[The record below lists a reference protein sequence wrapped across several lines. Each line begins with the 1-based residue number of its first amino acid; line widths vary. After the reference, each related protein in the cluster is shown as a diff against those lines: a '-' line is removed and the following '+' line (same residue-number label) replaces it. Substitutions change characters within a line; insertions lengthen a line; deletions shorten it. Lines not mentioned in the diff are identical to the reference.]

1 MRRDLYAY
9 GGRLMAIVKYCNKNT
24 GVTYVYESESCW
36 DKEKKQPRNRRKII
50 GKIDPVTGEIV
61 PTGKKG
67 RTKKETD
74 PDAESEELKRLQDQ
88 LNACQE
94 ELRETKLQMD
104 LQSVKIKKLETE
116 LKAAKEEAEK
126 LLSILSSAQ

>member
-1 MRRDLYAY
+1 
-9 GGRLMAIVKYCNKNT
+9 MAIVKYFNKNT
-24 GVTYVYESESCW
+24 GATYVYESESYW
-36 DKEKKQPRNRRKII
+36 DKEKKQPRNHRKII

-67 RTKKETD
+67 RPKKETD
-74 PDAESEELKRLQDQ
+74 PGKESDELKRLQDQ

-104 LQSVKIKKLETE
+104 LQSVKMKKLEAE

-126 LLSILSSAQ
+126 LLSILNSAQ

>member
-24 GVTYVYESESCW
+24 G
-36 DKEKKQPRNRRKII
+36 
-50 GKIDPVTGEIV
+50 EIV

-67 RTKKETD
+67 RPKKETD